1 MPKKKTQIS
10 RFQIHDELTAP
21 KESLAVLRGALGRGG
36 QLPNF
41 LGVLAGAPAA
51 LRAYARFRSELRNGH
66 LDLRTIERIALA
78 TAAHHGATAS
88 LALHQRSARG
98 AGLGMDEIAL
108 AREWDSYDT
117 KQATLLK
124 YLRALVTE
132 GTPKVSLHEDVLEAG
147 WTDEELLEAVS
158 VVALE
163 TFTALITVAG
173 DIPEDGSHEAS
184 RQLQAA

>member
-1 MPKKKTQIS
+1 MKKKKTAIS
-10 RFQIHDELTAP
+10 RFQIHDDLTAP
-21 KESLAVLRGALGRGG
+21 KDSLAVLRGALGRGG

-66 LDLRTIERIALA
+66 LDLQTIERIALA
-78 TAAHHGATAS
+78 TAEHRGATS
-88 LALHQRSARG
+88 SVALHQRSARA

-108 AREWDSYDT
+108 AREWDSYDPR
-117 KQATLLK
+117 QATLLK
-124 YLRALVTE
+124 YLRALVEE

-147 WTDEELLEAVS
+147 WSDEELIEAIS

-173 DIPEDGSHEAS
+173 DIPEDGTHEAS
-184 RQLQAA
+184 RRLEAA